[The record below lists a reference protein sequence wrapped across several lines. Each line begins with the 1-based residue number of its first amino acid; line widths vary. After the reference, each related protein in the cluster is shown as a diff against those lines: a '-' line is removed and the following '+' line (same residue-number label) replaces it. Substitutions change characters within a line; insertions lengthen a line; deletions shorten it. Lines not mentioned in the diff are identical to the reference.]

1 MNKEL
6 IFIQESLHT
15 FKPSE
20 RKVAEFILEKPADV
34 INISIQKLAENTQ
47 VSEATIIRLSR
58 SLRCKG
64 FKELKL
70 KIAYDLAKAKAEK
83 NLEGYEDI
91 PIDDSVSSM
100 IHSVSQNNI
109 QAIHNTV
116 GVLDEA
122 ELEKAI
128 ELISKARIVAVYG
141 IGASGLIAMD
151 FKQKLTRINRWCE
164 AAYDKDTQVTIA
176 ANLSETDVAFGI
188 SYSGHTK
195 DIIESL
201 KVAKENGASVIT
213 LTRSG
218 ENPTSA
224 IADVKLNTT
233 SLERNVRSGATSS
246 RIAQLNVIDIL
257 FFGVMKLDQER
268 NIKALD
274 KTRKAVE
281 ASKRHV

>member
-1 MNKEL
+1 MNREL
-6 IFIQESLHT
+6 VFIQESLHT

-20 RKVAEFILEKPADV
+20 RKAAEYILSNPDEV
-34 INISIQKLAENTQ
+34 VNISIQKLAESAN

-58 SLRCKG
+58 SLQCRG

-70 KIAYDLAKAKAEK
+70 KIAYDLAKSIAEK
-83 NLEGYEDI
+83 KLEGYEDI
-91 PIDDSVSSM
+91 PRDDSIASM
-100 IHSVSQNNI
+100 IQSVSMNNI
-109 QAIHNTV
+109 HAIENTV
-116 GVLDEA
+116 EVLNEG

-128 ELISKARIVAVYG
+128 ELISKARVVAVYG

-176 ANLSETDVAFGI
+176 ANLSEADVAFGI
-188 SYSGHTK
+188 SYSGQTK
-195 DIIESL
+195 DIIDSL
-201 KVAKENGASVIT
+201 KVAKANGANVIS
-213 LTRSG
+213 LTRTG
-218 ENPTSA
+218 DNPTSEL
-224 IADVKLNTT
+224 ADVKLHTT

-257 FFGVMKLDQER
+257 FFGVMKMDQDR

-274 KTRKAVE
+274 KTRKAVG
-281 ASKRHV
+281 ASKQHV